1 MDAKVRD
8 KLAEFMKTYQLPK
21 AARPGRAAYCK
32 ALQMAQEITG
42 SYPEALETEHYY
54 APVPGDKED
63 WCAVCAEAPT
73 YAKHRGSSSAA
84 KDFIIGAFELYTQI
98 MRYHG
103 ETLSPSSITVTAEVG
118 VYPKVNATETDL
130 MLDCSA

>member
-8 KLAEFMKTYQLPK
+8 GLASAMKTYEAPENVG
-21 AARPGRAAYCK
+21 GRAAYSRS
-32 ALQMAQEITG
+32 LQMAQDITG

-54 APVPGDKED
+54 APVPGDKEG
-63 WCAVCAEAPT
+63 WCAVCAEAST
-73 YAKHRGSSSAA
+73 YIKHRGSSSAA

-98 MRYHG
+98 MRYHSEAYG
-103 ETLSPSSITVTAEVG
+103 SIVDGIKVAV
-118 VYPKVNATETDL
+118 PVNATEADL